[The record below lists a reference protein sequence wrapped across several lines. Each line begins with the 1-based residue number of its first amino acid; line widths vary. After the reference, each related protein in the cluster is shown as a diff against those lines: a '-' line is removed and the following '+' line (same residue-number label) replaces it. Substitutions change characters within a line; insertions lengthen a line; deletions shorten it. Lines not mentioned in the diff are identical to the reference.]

1 MTRLLVRSLLAC
13 ALAAPL
19 GAQAPLTL
27 GEAFRRADSAAFQN
41 RIATGQARAQGAQAT
56 ASLQGVLPAVRLE
69 GGYVRTD
76 DPLGAFGFTL
86 RQRTVSQASFDPAAL
101 NHPTPVSN
109 WSTGVVAELPL
120 INPDAWYGRAAATRA
135 ADAARSSADWTRAST
150 RFDVV
155 RAYYGAIVARQG
167 VLTLQQALDA
177 ADAHVRQ
184 AQSMVR
190 NGLATNSDAL
200 LADVQRGQVEAQLLG
215 VRGDAALARERLA
228 MLLGQPGDTLFTL
241 PDSLP
246 SAARIRALLT
256 EVSDTTGAAR
266 HDVLAAQLG
275 QSAAQSDL
283 HRANAAMLPRLN
295 AFGRYDWNSPDAPFG
310 GDKSYT
316 VGLMASWSPFAGGA
330 RLADRQGAAARA
342 DAAEAMAEA
351 AQASAALDIKSAESD
366 RQVAAAQLDIAAVA
380 VRQSTDAHRIVARK
394 YAGGLA
400 TVAELL
406 GAAATETRTRLGLV
420 AARYHLI
427 VAEAAVRHAT
437 GADLIGLTALE
448 N

>member
-1 MTRLLVRSLLAC
+1 
-13 ALAAPL
+13 
-19 GAQAPLTL
+19 
-27 GEAFRRADSAAFQN
+27 
-41 RIATGQARAQGAQAT
+41 
-56 ASLQGVLPAVRLE
+56 
-69 GGYVRTD
+69 
-76 DPLGAFGFTL
+76 
-86 RQRTVSQASFDPAAL
+86 
-101 NHPTPVSN
+101 
-109 WSTGVVAELPL
+109 
-120 INPDAWYGRAAATRA
+120 
-135 ADAARSSADWTRAST
+135 
-150 RFDVV
+150 
-155 RAYYGAIVARQG
+155 
-167 VLTLQQALDA
+167 
-177 ADAHVRQ
+177 
-184 AQSMVR
+184 MVR

-200 LADVQRGQVEAQLLG
+200 LADVQRGQVEAQLVA

-246 SAARIRALLT
+246 NAARIRALLT
-256 EVSDTTGAAR
+256 EVTDTTGATR
-266 HDVLAAQLG
+266 HDVVAAQLG

-366 RQVAAAQLDIAAVA
+366 RRVAAAQLDIAAVA
-380 VRQSTDAHRIVARK
+380 VSQATDAHRIVARK